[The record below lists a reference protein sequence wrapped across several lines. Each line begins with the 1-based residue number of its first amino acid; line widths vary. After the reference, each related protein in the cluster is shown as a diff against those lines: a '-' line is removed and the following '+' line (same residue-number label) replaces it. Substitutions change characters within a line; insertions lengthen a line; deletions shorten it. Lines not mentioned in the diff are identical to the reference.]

1 MTEKKVHKPKACRLC
16 GKLFIPRQSGTHYCD
31 ECRARVLENY
41 IKHIKDGEPFHDH
54 CLVCGKEIT
63 NAHGKQ
69 LFCGGEHAKIA
80 AHITDANRYYGN
92 KDINAFRKWSKTFA
106 TSKKVDADNARAKA
120 AGLTYGEYMARKA
133 GLV

>member
-1 MTEKKVHKPKACRLC
+1 MTNQKKCPAC
-16 GKLFIPRQSGTHYCD
+16 GKMYTPEKGKSHYACEECTQRILKNIMEVKELPSGVKNKYC
-31 ECRARVLENY
+31 V
-41 IKHIKDGEPFHDH
+41 
-54 CLVCGKEIT
+54 VCGKEIT

-69 LFCGGEHAKIA
+69 LSCGGEHAKIA

-92 KDINAFRKWSKTFA
+92 KDISAFRKWSKTFA

-120 AGLTYGEYMARKA
+120 AGLTYGEYMARRA